1 MTGTQ
6 AERHT
11 SGLGAVATLRRDDLP
26 IMYLDVAFDV
36 EAIQAGW
43 PEFEARFTSLR
54 GRRMM
59 AVVFPERRLYRL
71 ATVMRD
77 EDDPDALGLGMGVL
91 PGGTYLQLSL
101 RGDARQVH
109 RDIGPAFEALRA
121 LGEYDASRPCV
132 EVYVSPREVDCLLP
146 VAG

>member
-1 MTGTQ
+1 MTG
-6 AERHT
+6 AETGRPR
-11 SGLGAVATLRRDDLP
+11 SELGAVSALVREDMP

-43 PEFEARFTSLR
+43 PEFESRFTSLR
-54 GRRMM
+54 GRRML
-59 AVVFPERRLYRL
+59 AVVFPERAVYRL
-71 ATVMRD
+71 ATPIRD

-91 PGGTYLQLSL
+91 PGGPYLQLSL
-101 RGDARQVH
+101 EGDARHVH
-109 RDIGPAFEALRA
+109 RNIGPAFEELRG

-132 EVYVSPREVDCLLP
+132 EVYVSPEAVDCLLP

>member
-6 AERHT
+6 TERLT
-11 SGLGAVATLRRDDLP
+11 SALGAVSALVREDRP

-59 AVVFPERRLYRL
+59 AVVLPERGVYRL
-71 ATVMRD
+71 ATFMRD
-77 EDDPDALGLGMGVL
+77 EDDPDALDLEMGVL
-91 PGGTYLQLSL
+91 PGGPYLQLSL
-101 RGDARQVH
+101 EGDTGAVH
-109 RDIGPAFEALRA
+109 RDIGPAFEELRG
-121 LGEYDASRPCV
+121 LGEYDATRPCV
-132 EVYVSPREVDCLLP
+132 EVYVSPRAVECLLP
-146 VAG
+146 VVS